1 VSVYSTTLRQLE
13 VYTDDGRL
21 NEGNEYL
28 GELALNLASQLD
40 SGAGM
45 AHAAIANQYRAAM
58 DAIRKADST
67 NDGDDEFDKFLS
79 GLGTPT
85 SGSTALGNQA

>member
-1 VSVYSTTLRQLE
+1 MSVYSTTLRQLE
-13 VYTDDGRL
+13 VYTADGRL
-21 NEGNEYL
+21 NDSNEYL

-40 SGAGM
+40 GGAGM

-58 DAIRKADST
+58 DAIRKAATADD
-67 NDGDDEFDKFLS
+67 NEDEFEQFLS

-85 SGSTALGNQA
+85 SGSTALGNAT

>member
-1 VSVYSTTLRQLE
+1 VSVYTTTLRQLQ

-21 NEGNEYL
+21 NESNEYL

-40 SGAGM
+40 GGAGM

-58 DAIRKADST
+58 DAIRKSASP
-67 NDGDDEFDKFLS
+67 DDDDDDFDKFLS

-85 SGSTALGNQA
+85 SGSTALGNAT

>member
-1 VSVYSTTLRQLE
+1 MSVYATTLRQLQ
-13 VYTDDGRL
+13 VYSDDGRL

-28 GELALNLASQLD
+28 GELALNLATQLD
-40 SGAGM
+40 GGAGM
-45 AHAAIANQYRAAM
+45 AHAAVANQYRVAM
-58 DAIRKADST
+58 DAIRKADSA

-85 SGSTALGNQA
+85 SGSTALGNAT